1 MEIGV
6 AGPIITQK
14 TTSKTLWDK
23 DTHTPQY
30 ETKILWQLI
39 LFMEI
44 QPFTTML

>member
-14 TTSKTLWDK
+14 TTSKALWDK
-23 DTHTPQY
+23 DTHTPKH
-30 ETKILWQLI
+30 ETKISWQLI